1 MQSNTT
7 TWPNKPEYLFGLLMI
22 ALLLLSSMARG
33 AAEPP
38 PPYIIHSLPD
48 DARVTIYSEYLRDD
62 EGTLTIQQVSS
73 PTSAERFQPATRY
86 VERLGIQQNPWWV
99 RLAIKNEFREH
110 STFALQLRGN
120 PNASLYQPAAN
131 GQGYTLAPPSARIPG
146 RDASFRVHLP
156 VGEQQLLYLRLQPRG
171 YLTYGL
177 SLSTLNDHLAGQQR
191 QNAIYMVLTGALLI
205 LIIYNLIAGTMRGG
219 GPYWYHAGFLTCITL
234 ISLLL
239 ADFLPHRF
247 TDGNQLQPRIL
258 FPLMLIA
265 MGSAAGVTRSYFRLN
280 QDHSWLN
287 HTTRV
292 LLILTII
299 SLPLTQLLPITLTA
313 YLCFSLVSLSAL
325 LLIAMGYATWHREQ
339 NGGGLFLITTLFVSL
354 PALVLGLA
362 YLGLL
367 QTSAELPQ
375 WLMVSTVVEALTL
388 GIGLRVRFAHRAQIR
403 IEHQRSQAIADTV
416 DSTRRETLARI
427 GHDIRTP
434 LSGILG
440 MSEILVDTPL
450 TPNQRECVSAIQN
463 AGDNLLR
470 IINDVL
476 EHSQLSTS
484 SGNVNQA
491 SLDVHE
497 LLMEA
502 IDLFK
507 ERAEEKQIEL
517 ITHVHTNVPPR
528 VLGDAGRLRQVLTN
542 LTGAL
547 IRHGTPGELIIDVS
561 LEPTGQAD
569 RVRFGFSGSALSEE
583 ALKRLQD
590 TQRQSESSHLS
601 LVIAEQLVDALHGR
615 MGNLQ
620 DQRGTHYWFVVPLPA
635 DHAAP
640 PKAPRVD
647 TSSLEGRSLL
657 VVDDSSTVTRVL
669 RHHALSWGMRVTAC
683 HDPREALASLRTQ
696 ANINEPFDVVVLDQ
710 QMPGMDGMQLAARIH
725 EDPVIVHPTVLVML
739 TGIQHAPSA
748 TQARNVGIHRVLSK
762 PVSAPRLRQVLAEEL
777 CSDVRPTPET
787 VDAKPNPDLRILV
800 AEDHYLSQKVIRGML
815 GKLGLQADIASD
827 GQEALALAEKQRYD
841 LILMDCE
848 MPEMDGFEATRRIR
862 QHEQRHALPSTPI
875 VALTAHIL
883 KEHKDRSFA
892 AGMNAHL
899 PKPVELNTLR
909 ETILRFTRD
918 DGTDS
923 GSPLANGET
932 LD

>member
-1 MQSNTT
+1 MQSNKTL
-7 TWPNKPEYLFGLLMI
+7 WWNRPEQFVWLMVI
-22 ALLLLSSMARG
+22 ALLCLTGMAQG

-38 PPYIIHSLPD
+38 PPYIIHSLPN
-48 DARVTIYSEYLRDD
+48 DARVTIYSEYLQDTNGD
-62 EGTLTIQQVSS
+62 LTIHQVSNG
-73 PTSAERFQPATRY
+73 PIADRFQPATRF

-99 RLAIKNEFREH
+99 RLAIKNEFREQQ
-110 STFALQLRGN
+110 TFSLQLRGN
-120 PNASLYQPAAN
+120 PNASLFVPNDNGVGYQ
-131 GQGYTLAPPSARIPG
+131 LADNRARIPG
-146 RDASFRVHLP
+146 RDASFRIHLP
-156 VGEQQLLYLRLQPRG
+156 VGEEQLFYIKLQPRG

-177 SLSTLNDHLAGQQR
+177 SLSTLNEHLASNQR
-191 QNAIYMVLTGALLI
+191 QDNLYMLMAGALAT
-205 LIIYNLIAGTMRGG
+205 LIIYNLIAAIMRGG
-219 GPYWYHAGFLTCITL
+219 STYYYQAGFLLCITL

-239 ADFLPHRF
+239 ADFLPYSL
-247 TDGNQLQPRIL
+247 TDGNQLQSRLL

-265 MGSAAGVTRSYFRLN
+265 MAAAAGVTRCYFRL
-280 QDHSWLN
+280 QRSKGWLDYC
-287 HTTRV
+287 TRT
-292 LLILTII
+292 LLIVPLLC
-299 SLPLTQLLPITLTA
+299 LPLAFLLPLPLAA
-313 YLCFSLVSLSAL
+313 YLCFSLVSIAAL
-325 LLIAMGYATWHREQ
+325 LLIAMGYTTWHREQ
-339 NGGGLFLITTLFVSL
+339 NGGGLFFITTLFVCL
-354 PALVLGLA
+354 PALVLGQA

-375 WLMVSTVVEALTL
+375 WLMASTIVEALTL
-388 GIGLRVRFAHRAQIR
+388 GIGLRVRVSHQAQLR
-403 IEHQRSQAIADTV
+403 IEQQRSEAVAETV
-416 DSTRRETLARI
+416 ESTRRETLARI

-440 MSEILVDTPL
+440 MSEILADTPL
-450 TPNQRECVSAIQN
+450 TPNQKECVGAIQH

-476 EHSQLSTS
+476 EHSHLSTDS
-484 SGNVNQA
+484 SDVNQA
-491 SLDVHE
+491 SLDVHD

-517 ITHVHTNVPPR
+517 ITHVHTNVPSR

-583 ALKRLQD
+583 ALKRLQNS
-590 TQRQSESSHLS
+590 QRQNESSHLS
-601 LVIAEQLVDALHGR
+601 LVIAEQLVEALHGR

-620 DQRGTHYWFVVPLPA
+620 DQRGTHYWFVIPLPA
-635 DHAAP
+635 DLSAQPRAP
-640 PKAPRVD
+640 KVD
-647 TSSLEGRSLL
+647 TTCLEGRSLL

-696 ANINEPFDVVVLDQ
+696 ANINEPYDVVVLDQ

-725 EDPVIVHPTVLVML
+725 EDPVIIHPTVLVML
-739 TGIQHAPSA
+739 TGIQQAPSA
-748 TQARNVGIHRVLSK
+748 TMARNVGIHRVLSK

-777 CSDVRPTPET
+777 CSGSMPKQET
-787 VDAKPNPDLRILV
+787 VDAKPSPDLRILV

-815 GKLGLQADIASD
+815 GKLGLKADIASD
-827 GQEALALAEKQRYD
+827 GQEALALAEKNRYD

-892 AGMNAHL
+892 AGMNDHL
-899 PKPVELNTLR
+899 PKPVELNVLR
-909 ETILRFTRD
+909 ETILRFTNS
-918 DGTDS
+918 DGTGSD
-923 GSPLANGET
+923 SPLASGEM

>member
-1 MQSNTT
+1 MQI
-7 TWPNKPEYLFGLLMI
+7 NKTIWHNRPETLLGLLMMV
-22 ALLLLSSMARG
+22 LLCLSGTAR
-33 AAEPP
+33 AVSEPP
-38 PPYIIHSLPD
+38 PPFIIHTLPA
-48 DARVTIYSEYLRDD
+48 DARVTVYSEYLRDED
-62 EGTLTIQQVSS
+62 GTLSVQQVSRK
-73 PTSAERFQPATRY
+73 PIADQFQPATRF

-99 RLAIKNEFREH
+99 RLSIKNEYREQQTY
-110 STFALQLRGN
+110 SLQLRGN
-120 PNASLYQPAAN
+120 PNATLFVPTGNGNRYLPAAPD
-131 GQGYTLAPPSARIPG
+131 TRIPG
-146 RDASFRVHLP
+146 REASFRVHLP
-156 VGEQQLLYLRLQPRG
+156 VGEEQLFYLKLQPRG

-177 SLSTLNDHLAGQQR
+177 SLSTLNDHLINQQR
-191 QNAIYMVLTGALLI
+191 QDDLYMLLTGALLVLI
-205 LIIYNLIAGTMRGG
+205 LYNLIAAIMRGG
-219 GPYWYHAGFLTCITL
+219 GTYWYHAGFLTSITL

-239 ADFLPHRF
+239 ADFLPHHL
-247 TDGNQLQPRIL
+247 TDGNQLQPRLL
-258 FPLMLIA
+258 FPLMLVA
-265 MGSAAGVTRSYFRLN
+265 MGAAAAMTRSYFRLQQHPDWMN
-280 QDHSWLN
+280 YTS
-287 HTTRV
+287 RV
-292 LLILTII
+292 LMLLPLAGI
-299 SLPLTQLLPITLTA
+299 PLTQMLPITVAA
-313 YLCFSLVSLSAL
+313 YMCFCLVSASAMV
-325 LLIAMGYATWHREQ
+325 LIAMGYTTWHREQ
-339 NGGGLFLITTLFVSL
+339 SGGGLFFITTLFVCL
-354 PALVLGLA
+354 PAMVLGLA

-367 QTSAELPQ
+367 QTGAELPQ
-375 WLMVSTVVEALTL
+375 WLMAATVLEAVTL
-388 GIGLRVRFAHRAQIR
+388 GIGLRIRYTHQTQLR
-403 IEHQRSQAIADTV
+403 IEKHRSKAIADTV
-416 DSTRRETLARI
+416 DSTRRETLSRI

-440 MSEILVDTPL
+440 MSEILSDTPL

-476 EHSQLSTS
+476 EHSQLSDSTD
-484 SGNVNQA
+484 VNQA
-491 SLDVHE
+491 SLNVHD

-517 ITHVHTNVPPR
+517 ITHVHTNVPAR
-528 VLGDAGRLRQVLTN
+528 VLGDASRLRQVLTN

-569 RVRFGFSGSALSEE
+569 RVRFGFSGSTLSDE
-583 ALKRLQD
+583 AIKRLQD
-590 TQRQSESSHLS
+590 SQRQNQSSHLS
-601 LVIAEQLVDALHGR
+601 LVIAEQLVEALHGR

-620 DQRGTHYWFVVPLPA
+620 DQRGTHYWFVVPLPP
-635 DHAAP
+635 DQSAP
-640 PKAPRVD
+640 H
-647 TSSLEGRSLL
+647 SSAKIDLNCLEGRSLL

-683 HDPREALASLRTQ
+683 HDPKEALASLRTQ
-696 ANINEPFDVVVLDQ
+696 ANINEPYDVVVLDQ

-725 EDPVIVHPTVLVML
+725 EDPVILHPTVLVML
-739 TGIQHAPSA
+739 TGIQQAPSA

-762 PVSAPRLRQVLAEEL
+762 PVSAPRLRQALAEEL
-777 CSDVRPTPET
+777 GNEVHSKPDTEESRPS
-787 VDAKPNPDLRILV
+787 PDLRILV

-815 GKLGLQADIASD
+815 GKLGLKADIASD
-827 GQEALALAEKQRYD
+827 GQEALALAEKQHYD

-909 ETILRFTRD
+909 ETVLRFTRS

-923 GSPLANGET
+923 DSSLANDEM

>member
-1 MQSNTT
+1 MQSNKTL
-7 TWPNKPEYLFGLLMI
+7 WWNRPEQFVWLMVI
-22 ALLLLSSMARG
+22 ALLCLTGMAQG

-38 PPYIIHSLPD
+38 PPYIIHSLPN
-48 DARVTIYSEYLRDD
+48 DARVTIYSEYLQDTNGD
-62 EGTLTIQQVSS
+62 LTIHQVSNG
-73 PTSAERFQPATRY
+73 PIADRFQPATRF

-99 RLAIKNEFREH
+99 RLAIKNEFREQQ
-110 STFALQLRGN
+110 TFSLQLRGN
-120 PNASLYQPAAN
+120 PNASLFLPNDNGVGYQLAAN
-131 GQGYTLAPPSARIPG
+131 RARIPG
-146 RDASFRVHLP
+146 RDASFRIHLP
-156 VGEQQLLYLRLQPRG
+156 VGEEQLFYIKLQPRG

-177 SLSTLNDHLAGQQR
+177 SLSTLNEHLASNQR
-191 QNAIYMVLTGALLI
+191 QDNLYMLMAGALAT
-205 LIIYNLIAGTMRGG
+205 LIIYNLIAAIMRGG
-219 GPYWYHAGFLTCITL
+219 STYYYQAGFLLCITL

-239 ADFLPHRF
+239 ADFLPYSL
-247 TDGNQLQPRIL
+247 TDGNQLQSRLL

-265 MGSAAGVTRSYFRLN
+265 MAAAAGVTRCYFRL
-280 QDHSWLN
+280 QRSKGWLDYC
-287 HTTRV
+287 TRT
-292 LLILTII
+292 LLIVPLLC
-299 SLPLTQLLPITLTA
+299 LPLAFLLPLPLAA
-313 YLCFSLVSLSAL
+313 YLCFSLVSIAAL
-325 LLIAMGYATWHREQ
+325 LLIAMGYTTWHREQ
-339 NGGGLFLITTLFVSL
+339 NGGGLFFITTLFVCL
-354 PALVLGLA
+354 PALVLGQA

-375 WLMVSTVVEALTL
+375 WLMASTIVEALTL
-388 GIGLRVRFAHRAQIR
+388 GIGLRVRVSHQAQLR
-403 IEHQRSQAIADTV
+403 IEQQRSEAVAETV
-416 DSTRRETLARI
+416 ESTRRETLARI

-440 MSEILVDTPL
+440 MSEILADTPL
-450 TPNQRECVSAIQN
+450 TPNQKECVGAIQH

-476 EHSQLSTS
+476 EHSHLSTDS
-484 SGNVNQA
+484 SDVNQA
-491 SLDVHE
+491 SLDVHD

-583 ALKRLQD
+583 ALKRLQNS
-590 TQRQSESSHLS
+590 QRQNESSHLS
-601 LVIAEQLVDALHGR
+601 LVIAEQLVEALHGR

-620 DQRGTHYWFVVPLPA
+620 DQRGTHYWFVIPLPA
-635 DHAAP
+635 DQSAP
-640 PKAPRVD
+640 PRAPNVD
-647 TSSLEGRSLL
+647 TSCLEGRSLL

-696 ANINEPFDVVVLDQ
+696 ANINEPYDVVVLDQ

-725 EDPVIVHPTVLVML
+725 EDPVIIHPTVLVML
-739 TGIQHAPSA
+739 TGIQQAPSA
-748 TQARNVGIHRVLSK
+748 TMARNVGIHRVLSK

-777 CSDVRPTPET
+777 STGPTPQAET
-787 VDAKPNPDLRILV
+787 VDARPSPDLRILV

-815 GKLGLQADIASD
+815 GKLGLKADIASD
-827 GQEALALAEKQRYD
+827 GQEALALAEKNRYD

-892 AGMNAHL
+892 AGMNDHL
-899 PKPVELNTLR
+899 PKPVELNVLR
-909 ETILRFTRD
+909 ETILRFTNS
-918 DGTDS
+918 DGTGSD
-923 GSPLANGET
+923 SPLASGEM

>member
-1 MQSNTT
+1 MQSKTT
-7 TWPNKPEYLFGLLMI
+7 IWLNRPEHLLGLLMS
-22 ALLLLSSMARG
+22 ALLLLCSMAEG
-33 AAEPP
+33 ATEPP

-62 EGTLTIQQVSS
+62 AGTLTIQQVSS
-73 PTSAERFQPATRY
+73 EPMVAQFQPATRFI
-86 VERLGIQQNPWWV
+86 ERLGIQQNPWWV
-99 RLAIKNEFREH
+99 RLAIKNEFREQQIF
-110 STFALQLRGN
+110 SLQLRGN
-120 PNASLYQPAAN
+120 PNAALFLPSED
-131 GQGYTLAPPSARIPG
+131 GESYTQASPSARIPG
-146 RDASFRVHLP
+146 RDASFRVQLP
-156 VGEQQLLYLRLQPRG
+156 VGKEQLFYLRLQPKG
-171 YLTYGL
+171 YLTYGI
-177 SLSTLNDHLAGQQR
+177 SLSTLNAHLAAQQR
-191 QNAIYMVLTGALLI
+191 QDHFYMVLAGALLI
-205 LIIYNLIAGTMRGG
+205 LIIYNLIAASMRGG
-219 GPYWYHAGFLTCITL
+219 ITYWYHAGFLSCITV

-239 ADFLPHRF
+239 ADFLPHHL
-247 TDGNQLQPRIL
+247 TDGNQLQSRIL
-258 FPLMLIA
+258 LPLMLIA
-265 MGSAAGVTRSYFRLN
+265 MAAAAGVTRSYFRLQQN
-280 QDHSWLN
+280 NDWLN
-287 HTTRV
+287 HATRM
-292 LLILTII
+292 LMIMPII
-299 SLPLTQLLPITLTA
+299 GLPLVLLLPITFTA
-313 YLCFSLVSLSAL
+313 YMCFSLVSLSAL
-325 LLIAMGYATWHREQ
+325 LLIAMGYTTWQREQ

-362 YLGLL
+362 YLGVL

-375 WLMVSTVVEALTL
+375 WLMISTVFSALTL
-388 GIGLRVRFAHRAQIR
+388 GIGLRVRFSHRAQLR
-403 IEHQRSQAIADTV
+403 IEQQRSQAIAETV
-416 DSTRRETLARI
+416 DSTRRETLSRI

-440 MSEILVDTPL
+440 MSEILADTPL
-450 TPNQRECVSAIQN
+450 TPNQRECVGAIQN

-476 EHSQLSTS
+476 EHSQLSTGS
-484 SGNVNQA
+484 SDVNQA
-491 SLDVHE
+491 SLNVHD

-517 ITHVHTNVPPR
+517 ITHVHTNVPSR

-583 ALKRLQD
+583 ALKRLQN
-590 TQRQSESSHLS
+590 TERQNESSHLS
-601 LVIAEQLVDALHGR
+601 LVIAEQLVEALHGR

-635 DHAAP
+635 DHTAVPGATN
-640 PKAPRVD
+640 VD
-647 TSSLEGRSLL
+647 TSALEGRSLL

-696 ANINEPFDVVVLDQ
+696 ANINEPYDIVVLDQ

-777 CSDVRPTPET
+777 SSDTPSEPEA
-787 VDAKPNPDLRILV
+787 VDAKPSPDLRILV

-815 GKLGLQADIASD
+815 GKLGLKADIASD

-909 ETILRFTRD
+909 ETIVRFTRD

-923 GSPLANGET
+923 GSPLASGEM

>member
-1 MQSNTT
+1 MQSNKTL
-7 TWPNKPEYLFGLLMI
+7 WWNRPEQFVWLMVI
-22 ALLLLSSMARG
+22 ALLCLTGMAQG

-38 PPYIIHSLPD
+38 PPYIIHSLPN
-48 DARVTIYSEYLRDD
+48 DARVTIYSEYLQDTNGD
-62 EGTLTIQQVSS
+62 LTIHQVSNG
-73 PTSAERFQPATRY
+73 PIADRFQPATRF

-99 RLAIKNEFREH
+99 RLAIKNEFREQQ
-110 STFALQLRGN
+110 TFSLQLQGN
-120 PNASLYQPAAN
+120 PNASLFVPNDNGVGYQ
-131 GQGYTLAPPSARIPG
+131 LADNRARIPG
-146 RDASFRVHLP
+146 RDASFRIHLP
-156 VGEQQLLYLRLQPRG
+156 VGEEQLFYIKLQPRG

-177 SLSTLNDHLAGQQR
+177 SLSTLNEHLASNQR
-191 QNAIYMVLTGALLI
+191 QDNLYMLMAGALAT
-205 LIIYNLIAGTMRGG
+205 LIIYNLIAAIMRGG
-219 GPYWYHAGFLTCITL
+219 STYYYQAGFLLCITL

-239 ADFLPHRF
+239 ADFLPYSL
-247 TDGNQLQPRIL
+247 TDGNQLQSRLL

-265 MGSAAGVTRSYFRLN
+265 MAAAAGVTRCYFRL
-280 QDHSWLN
+280 QRSKGWLDYC
-287 HTTRV
+287 TRT
-292 LLILTII
+292 LLIVPLLC
-299 SLPLTQLLPITLTA
+299 LPLAFLLPLPLTA
-313 YLCFSLVSLSAL
+313 YLCFSLVSIAAL
-325 LLIAMGYATWHREQ
+325 LLIAMGYTTWHREQ
-339 NGGGLFLITTLFVSL
+339 NGGGLFFITTLFVCL
-354 PALVLGLA
+354 PALVLGQA

-375 WLMVSTVVEALTL
+375 WLMASTIVEALTL
-388 GIGLRVRFAHRAQIR
+388 GIGLRVRVSHQAQLR
-403 IEHQRSQAIADTV
+403 IEQQRSEAVAETV

-440 MSEILVDTPL
+440 MSEILADTPL
-450 TPNQRECVSAIQN
+450 TPNQKECVGAIQH

-476 EHSQLSTS
+476 EHSHLSTDS
-484 SGNVNQA
+484 SDVNQA
-491 SLDVHE
+491 SLDVHD

-583 ALKRLQD
+583 ALKRLQNS
-590 TQRQSESSHLS
+590 QRQNESSHLS
-601 LVIAEQLVDALHGR
+601 LVIAEQLVEALHGR

-620 DQRGTHYWFVVPLPA
+620 DQRGTHYWFVIPLPA
-635 DHAAP
+635 DQSAP
-640 PKAPRVD
+640 PRAPNVD
-647 TSSLEGRSLL
+647 TSCLEGRSLL

-696 ANINEPFDVVVLDQ
+696 ANINEPYDVVVLDQ

-725 EDPVIVHPTVLVML
+725 EDPVIIHPTVLVML
-739 TGIQHAPSA
+739 TGIQQAPSA
-748 TQARNVGIHRVLSK
+748 TMARNVGIHRVLSK

-777 CSDVRPTPET
+777 STGPTPQAET
-787 VDAKPNPDLRILV
+787 VDARPSPDLRILV

-815 GKLGLQADIASD
+815 GKLGLKADIASD
-827 GQEALALAEKQRYD
+827 GQEALALAEKNRYD

-892 AGMNAHL
+892 AGMNDHL
-899 PKPVELNTLR
+899 PKPVELNVLR
-909 ETILRFTRD
+909 ETILRFTNS
-918 DGTDS
+918 DGTGSD
-923 GSPLANGET
+923 SPLASGEM

>member
-1 MQSNTT
+1 MRSNRT
-7 TWPNKPEYLFGLLMI
+7 TWLNKPDILACFWMAVLLCLCGRVD
-22 ALLLLSSMARG
+22 A

-38 PPYIIHSLPD
+38 PPYIIHSLPN
-48 DARVTIYSEYLRDD
+48 DARITIYSEYLQDD
-62 EGTLTIQQVSS
+62 DGTLGVEQVSNTHLS
-73 PTSAERFQPATRY
+73 EQFQPATRF
-86 VERLGIQQNPWWV
+86 VERLGIQPNPWWV
-99 RLAIKNEFREH
+99 RLAIKNEFREQQ
-110 STFALQLRGN
+110 TFSLLLRGN
-120 PNASLYQPAAN
+120 PNANLYIPLPN
-131 GQGYTLAPPSARIPG
+131 GEGYQLADASTRIPG
-146 RDASFRVHLP
+146 REASFRIHLP
-156 VGEQQLLYLRLQPRG
+156 VGEEQLFYLQLQPRG

-177 SLSTLNDHLAGQQR
+177 SLSTLNDHLSGQRLQDSL
-191 QNAIYMVLTGALLI
+191 YMVLAGALLT
-205 LIIYNLIAGTMRGG
+205 LMLYNLIVATMRGG
-219 GPYWYHAGFLTCITL
+219 STYYYQAGFLLCITL

-239 ADFLPHRF
+239 ADFLPHSL
-247 TDGNQLQPRIL
+247 TDGNQLQPRL
-258 FPLMLIA
+258 LYPLMLIA
-265 MGSAAGVTRSYFRLN
+265 LAAAAGVTRSYFRLQRDN
-280 QDHSWLN
+280 DWLN
-287 HTTRV
+287 YTTRA
-292 LLILTII
+292 LLILPAIC
-299 SLPLTQLLPITLTA
+299 LPLTLLLPLTVTA
-313 YLCFSLVSLSAL
+313 YVCFSLVSVAAVML
-325 LLIAMGYATWHREQ
+325 LAMGYTTWHREQ
-339 NGGGLFLITTLFVSL
+339 NGGGLFFLTSLFICL
-354 PALVLGLA
+354 PALVLGQA

-375 WLMVSTVVEALTL
+375 WLMAATVVEALTL
-388 GIGLRVRFAHRAQIR
+388 GIGLRVRVSHQSQLR
-403 IEHQRSQAIADTV
+403 IEKQRSEAIADTV

-440 MSEILVDTPL
+440 MSEILADTPL
-450 TPNQRECVSAIQN
+450 TPNQKECVGAIQH

-476 EHSQLSTS
+476 EHSQLSNDS
-484 SGNVNQA
+484 SDVNKA
-491 SLDVHE
+491 SLDVHD

-517 ITHVHTNVPPR
+517 ITHVHTNVPTR
-528 VLGDAGRLRQVLTN
+528 VIGDAGRLRQVLTN

-569 RVRFGFSGSALSEE
+569 RVRFGFSGSTLSEE
-583 ALKRLQD
+583 ALKRLQNS
-590 TQRQSESSHLS
+590 QRQNESSHLS
-601 LVIAEQLVDALHGR
+601 LVIAEQLVDALNGR

-635 DHAAP
+635 DVSAHTTAP
-640 PKAPRVD
+640 KVD
-647 TSSLEGRSLL
+647 VASLEGRSLL

-696 ANINEPFDVVVLDQ
+696 ANINEPYDVVVLDQ

-725 EDPVIVHPTVLVML
+725 EDPVIIHPTVLVML
-739 TGIQHAPSA
+739 TGIQQAPSA

-777 CSDVRPTPET
+777 CSDAKPQTET

-815 GKLGLQADIASD
+815 GKLGLKADIASD
-827 GQEALALAEKQRYD
+827 GQEALALAEKHRYD

-909 ETILRFTRD
+909 ETILRFTGT
-918 DGTDS
+918 DGTGLD
-923 GSPLANGET
+923 SPLASGEM